1 MSDYWNGYNHAM
13 AIQNIADAYTTRSR
27 TVEAQR
33 RQAEYIRRENEHI
46 QRENAYAKTI
56 DRMRLV
62 QHNLV
67 GTIANYSRGVQTY
80 DRLIVDVVNA
90 LAAGLPKTKGG
101 AQNIGDIA
109 NILKV
114 GKALGE
120 PEADT
125 AEKLIEQL
133 RKLYDRRYDKARAS
147 APEDDSDT
155 NVKKIVNRLEE
166 FAIKQIP

>member
-1 MSDYWNGYNHAM
+1 MSDYWNGYNDAVSV
-13 AIQNIADAYTTRSR
+13 QKVVSAYTSQSR
-27 TVEAQR
+27 ALESQR

-80 DRLIVDVVNA
+80 DRLIVDVVNV
-90 LAAGLPKTKGG
+90 LAAGLPKTKEG
-101 AQNIGDIA
+101 AHTIGDIA